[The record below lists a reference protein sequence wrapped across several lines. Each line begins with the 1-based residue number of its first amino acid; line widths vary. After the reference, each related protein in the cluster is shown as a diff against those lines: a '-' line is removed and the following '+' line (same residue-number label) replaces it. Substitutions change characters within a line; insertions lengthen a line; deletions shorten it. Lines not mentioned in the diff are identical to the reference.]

1 MHVTYMFTRY
11 VRHVSAQGMFS
22 HRNVG
27 FWRKKSLPIEIVT
40 NQRDAF
46 VCHAFGPVQWKTST
60 TALRLGLDAGLVV
73 GDLDAELLGA
83 GDDVD
88 ALAGGN
94 GVGDLGGEGG
104 VVHEEELDV
113 VNCRLR

>member
-1 MHVTYMFTRY
+1 MPCLWPRPMENINN
-11 VRHVSAQGMFS
+11 S
-22 HRNVG
+22 
-27 FWRKKSLPIEIVT
+27 
-40 NQRDAF
+40 
-46 VCHAFGPVQWKTST
+46 
-60 TALRLGLDAGLVV
+60 ALRLGLDAGLVV

-104 VVHEEELDV
+104 VMHEEELDV